1 MLSTDLEFNQQ
12 ELESC
17 LEKAISGLGLRDTLA
32 KYGMPLEDS
41 VMVSI
46 EFNKTTF
53 VRQKM
58 EPKRENIASIQST
71 SGNLRQEILD
81 FLGKAEDEFGLLSL
95 LPSTK
100 KLKETGKETLIVT
113 FDCLDSKLNES
124 ENDTSSSNS
133 FDTQLSFRVGVC
145 RPCPCNPGQ
154 YTCPCC

>member
-1 MLSTDLEFNQQ
+1 MLSTDLDFNQQ

-32 KYGMPLEDS
+32 KYGVPQQDS

-46 EFNKTTF
+46 ESNQTTL
-53 VRQKM
+53 VHCKM
-58 EPKRENIASIQST
+58 EPKKGNIASIQST

-81 FLGKAEDEFGLLSL
+81 FLDKAENEFGLLSL
-95 LPSTK
+95 LPKTK

-124 ENDTSSSNS
+124 QKDASS
-133 FDTQLSFRVGVC
+133 FDSFNTQLKISAGFC
-145 RPCPCNPGQ
+145 
-154 YTCPCC
+154 CPCCHNSARCCVA